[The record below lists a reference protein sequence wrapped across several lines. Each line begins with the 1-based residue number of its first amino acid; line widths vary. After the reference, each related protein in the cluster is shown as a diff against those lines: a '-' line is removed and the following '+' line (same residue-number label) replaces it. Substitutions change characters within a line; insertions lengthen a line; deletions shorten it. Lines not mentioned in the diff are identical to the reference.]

1 MRIVRSFRVLILGPK
16 IALGFGWMV
25 HLVCLLACL
34 VVLNFVLC
42 HSSVSGTFCV
52 FLFFSTW
59 ALSMVNLVNMGRKI
73 LIIWGGGGLTALID
87 SNVAA
92 RRTRAGRGQGL

>member
-73 LIIWGGGGLTALID
+73 LIIWGGA
-87 SNVAA
+87 
-92 RRTRAGRGQGL
+92 